1 MGFNCGIVGL
11 PNVGKSTIF
20 NALTH
25 AGAEAANYPFCTID
39 PNVGIVPLPE
49 ERLQRIVQY
58 IPTKKILPTT
68 VEFVDIAGLV
78 KGASK
83 GEGLGNQFLG
93 NIKNVDAIAHIVRC
107 FEDPDVVHVHGT
119 VEPLRDIEVIDTE
132 LMLADLSGVEK
143 RIDRTGKLLKG
154 GNKEAQA
161 EMEVLEKVR
170 KGLNEG
176 VPARRMGLSDKEQE
190 LIREIFLL
198 TLKPV
203 LYVANVNEAEAAHPG
218 AAAQQVMAY
227 AEQEGAPSVVLSGSI
242 ESEIANLPEEE
253 QKAFL
258 SDLGLKASGLDR
270 MARAGYQ
277 LLNLFTYFTAGEKE
291 VRDWTISAGTKAPQ
305 AAGVIHSDFEKGFIR
320 AEVYHFDDL
329 MKYKSEQAVKEAGL
343 LRLEG
348 KEYSVRD
355 GDIMHFRFNV

>member
-39 PNVGIVPLPE
+39 PNVGIVPLPDD
-49 ERLQRIVQY
+49 RLQKISEY
-58 IPTKKILPTT
+58 IPPQKLIPTT

-93 NIKNVDAIAHIVRC
+93 NIKNTDAIAHIVRC
-107 FEDPDVVHVHGT
+107 FEDPDVVHVEGHID
-119 VEPLRDIEVIDTE
+119 PLRDIEVIETE
-132 LMLADLSGVEK
+132 LMLADLSSVEK
-143 RIDRTGKLLKG
+143 RVERTGKLAKSG
-154 GNKEAQA
+154 QKEAVA
-161 EMEVLEKVR
+161 ELEALAKVQ

-176 VPARRMGLSDKEQE
+176 TPVRLQGLSDKEKE
-190 LIREIFLL
+190 LIRELFLL

-203 LYVANVNEAEAAHPG
+203 MYVANVSEKEAVHPG
-218 AAAQQVMAY
+218 ETAQKVMAY
-227 AEQEGAPSVVLSGSI
+227 AEKEGAPCVVLSGAI
-242 ESEIANLPEEE
+242 EAEISNLPAVE

-258 SDLGLKASGLDR
+258 EDLGLKESGLAR
-270 MARAGYQ
+270 MARAGYK
-277 LLNLFTYFTAGEKE
+277 LLNLSTYFTAGEKE
-291 VRDWTISAGTKAPQ
+291 VRAWTIPAAAKAPQ

-320 AEVYHFDDL
+320 AEVYHFEDL

-348 KEYSVRD
+348 KEYTVKD

>member
-25 AGAEAANYPFCTID
+25 AGAQAANYPFCTID
-39 PNVGIVPLPE
+39 PNVGVVPLPD
-49 ERLQRIVQY
+49 ERLQRISQY
-58 IPTKKILPTT
+58 IPPQKLIPTS

-93 NIKNVDAIAHIVRC
+93 NIKNTDAIAHIVRC
-107 FEDPDVVHVHGT
+107 FQDNDVVHVEGN
-119 VEPLRDIEVIDTE
+119 VDPLRDIEVIDTE
-132 LMLADLSGVEK
+132 LMLADLAGVEK
-143 RIDRTGKLLKG
+143 RQERTAKNAKS
-154 GNKEAQA
+154 GNKEALA
-161 EMEVLEKVR
+161 ELEVIQKVR
-170 KGLNEG
+170 KGLEDG
-176 VPARRMGLSDKEQE
+176 IPARRLGLSPEEK
-190 LIREIFLL
+190 LAIRELFLL

-203 LYVANVNEAEAAHPG
+203 MYVANVNESEAAQPG
-218 AAAQQVMAY
+218 ELAQRVMAY
-227 AEQEGAPSVVLSGSI
+227 AEKEGSPCVVLSGAI
-242 ESEIANLPEEE
+242 ESEISNLPEAE

-258 SDLGLKASGLDR
+258 EDLGLKESGLDR

-277 LLNLFTYFTAGEKE
+277 LLNLSTYFTAGEKE
-291 VRDWTISAGTKAPQ
+291 VRAWTIPTHAKAPQ
-305 AAGVIHSDFEKGFIR
+305 AAGVIHTDFEKGFIK

-329 MKYKSEQAVKEAGL
+329 MRLKSEQAVKEAGL
-343 LRLEG
+343 LRIEG
-348 KEYSVRD
+348 KDYVVKD